1 MKLTIIRPDGIVIVD
16 GVALKVDCSTVATDI
31 HAVQWN
37 GQRGHIEY
45 AVDDVGNKKLNDQ
58 IEDVAQFRP
67 IIDSWNAAKA
77 QADLRAAN
85 GGAQ

>member
-1 MKLTIIRPDGIVIVD
+1 MKLTIIFPDDIVIIDGI
-16 GVALKVDCSTVATDI
+16 ALKVDCSAMSPGI

-58 IEDVAQFRP
+58 IEDVAQFQP